1 MIDWS
6 KAKPPKGL
14 FVKIPN
20 DIEWSF
26 GNLDVVDGL
35 IDEYLRLVKVDEYK
49 KLVLDLHKR
58 YRGVREVLLESLK

>member
-6 KAKPPKGL
+6 KEKPPAGFYINMNELDL
-14 FVKIPN
+14 F
-20 DIEWSF
+20 WS
-26 GNLDVVDGL
+26 NYNVVDDL

-58 YRGVREVLLESLK
+58 YRGVREALLESLK

>member
-6 KAKPPKGL
+6 KEKPPKGF
-14 FVKIPN
+14 FVKIP
-20 DIEWSF
+20 EWSF
-26 GNLDVVDGL
+26 GDLNIVDEL

-58 YRGVREVLLESLK
+58 YRGINEAILENLR